1 MCDCVCIWFSQ
12 EDHVKNR
19 EFLVVLIATNY
30 SVCHSS
36 RETIPFVSINSTCE
50 PKNYCLGWKAKGG

>member
-19 EFLVVLIATNY
+19 EFG
-30 SVCHSS
+30 
-36 RETIPFVSINSTCE
+36 
-50 PKNYCLGWKAKGG
+50 LGGRVKEL